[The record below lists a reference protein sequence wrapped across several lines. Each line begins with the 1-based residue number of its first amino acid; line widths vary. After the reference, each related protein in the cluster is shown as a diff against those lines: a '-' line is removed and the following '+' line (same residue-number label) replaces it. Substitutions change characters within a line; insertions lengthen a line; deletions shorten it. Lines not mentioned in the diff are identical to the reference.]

1 MPLSIIGL
9 FVGLFLGLAGVLEGF
24 GAMLIVAL
32 CGIVGFIVVKAV
44 EGDLDLSALAPGRS
58 AGRRP

>member
-1 MPLSIIGL
+1 VPLPIIGL

-32 CGIVGFIVVKAV
+32 CGIVGFVVVKAI
-44 EGDLDLSALAPGRS
+44 EGDLDLSALTPNRS
-58 AGRRP
+58 ASRRS